1 MTEEHWK
8 HAVIPALAVKQTH
21 ASHTHWMDL
30 HTAGASQQVPTRG
43 GRMVVSLSSTKHTF
57 LGRIFCG
64 MQTEILAFRCVG
76 GGGWWNGEEFSRKT
90 NDMVMKTATAPVFV
104 VSPISY
110 THPGCYCREWDALQ
124 ALACSTPL
132 WLHKST
138 PTEPPTMTLFLISR
152 SVGWVCMRVQFH
164 GHFYFIVH
172 KNEWSWFL

>member
-8 HAVIPALAVKQTH
+8 HAIIPALAVKQTH

-43 GRMVVSLSSTKHTF
+43 GRIVISLSSTKHTF

-64 MQTEILAFRCVG
+64 MQTEILAFRWRRLVKRG
-76 GGGWWNGEEFSRKT
+76 GVQSEKPPSWSWKRQRPQFLLLAQS
-90 NDMVMKTATAPVFV
+90 
-104 VSPISY
+104 
-110 THPGCYCREWDALQ
+110 HPGCYCRERDALQ